1 MKNLFR
7 LSLLAALI
15 SFNAQASINIV
26 SVELTDSTII
36 DSSEISALTIR
47 NDNSSLES
55 FETLDGSVIDSSL
68 VKKINFSNKTNS
80 RINSQMAAKVGG
92 EGTGG

>member
-7 LSLLAALI
+7 LSLLVALI
-15 SFNAQASINIV
+15 SFNAHASINIE
-26 SVELTDSTII
+26 SVELIDSSII

-55 FETLDGSVIDSSL
+55 FETLDGSIIDSSL
-68 VKKINFSNKTNS
+68 VKKINFSK